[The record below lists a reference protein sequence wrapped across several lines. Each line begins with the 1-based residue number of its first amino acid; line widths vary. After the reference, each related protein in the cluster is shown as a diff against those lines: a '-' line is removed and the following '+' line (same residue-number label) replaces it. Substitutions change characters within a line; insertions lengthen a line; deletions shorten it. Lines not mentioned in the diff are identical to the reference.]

1 MSDAATSPATAD
13 TGVED
18 RRTTIALLVGLPL
31 LCAAILGGWAVWR
44 HYADLDEIES
54 RQLAWGTILD
64 LTREHVVLTLITT
77 LVVLVTA
84 IPTGII
90 LTRGPARRFAGPITA
105 IANAGQAAP
114 VIGLIVL
121 LAMWLGFGFRTAVI
135 SLALYAF
142 LPVLRNTIV
151 GLSGVDQTLVEAA
164 RGMGLSKV
172 ATLARIELPMA
183 LPIIMTGV
191 RTALVLVAGTAS
203 FGIFINAGGLGGFI
217 DAGIRLDRDAILL
230 SGALLIAALALLVDW
245 IGRLLELFG
254 TPKGLR

>member
-1 MSDAATSPATAD
+1 MTAVAATD
-13 TGVED
+13 TPKPT
-18 RRTTIALLVGLPL
+18 RRVGRSEINAIFGIPLLV
-31 LCAAILGGWAVWR
+31 AVMLGGWAIWR
-44 HYADLDEIES
+44 ANADLDDIES
-54 RQLAWGTILD
+54 RQMTWSTIWTRTLEHLE
-64 LTREHVVLTLITT
+64 LTAVTS

-84 IPTGII
+84 IPLGIA
-90 LTRGPARRFAGPITA
+90 LTRPGIRKFSGPVVAV
-105 IANAGQAAP
+105 ANAGQAAP
-114 VIGLIVL
+114 VIGVIVL